1 MSQLIS
7 IGMSEFKLDFT
18 KSVPY
23 RYCPDPKK
31 ASQLYLQHLAN
42 APMDIEFRKVRTGIF
57 NITVYSERDRKRLE
71 DKKIKYDF
79 GEKVNEMITASIP
92 LIQIKKKQFY
102 ENRPG

>member
-7 IGMSEFKLDFT
+7 IGMFEFKLDFT
-18 KSVPY
+18 KSVLY

-31 ASQLYLQHLAN
+31 ASQLYLQHVAI
-42 APMDIEFRKVRTGIF
+42 APMDIEFREVRTGIF

-79 GEKVNEMITASIP
+79 GVYCKHPFNTD
-92 LIQIKKKQFY
+92 
-102 ENRPG
+102 